1 VAVEK
6 LFFGKMLK
14 KTLHYDA
21 YKRRSQFSGHFLI
34 PRFWGVS
41 HETGLF
47 QQPQDIATVVVS
59 LKQPNVGSLYACAG
73 VSTDILSNKTSS

>member
-14 KTLHYDA
+14 KTLRYDA
-21 YKRRSQFSGHFLI
+21 LQTTISIFWTFPI
-34 PRFWGVS
+34 PRFWCVS

-47 QQPQDIATVVVS
+47 QQPQAFALKS
-59 LKQPNVGSLYACAG
+59 LPG
-73 VSTDILSNKTSS
+73 VLSGFFDN